1 MMLLFSPCKRC
12 PCPCCD
18 AVLRS
23 CEEALAGIILHRPPS
38 LWFAWVRSG
47 CAGPPLLPREP
58 GAGTGRGGGIPWGG
72 RGGGGGGTESIY
84 TSSDDP
90 MLDAQTSGTWPSAHA
105 CLCRCMASFY
115 LRHRQLRCVIIGT
128 LAASATTPIA
138 GQLLLHPGSHPQH
151 NRR

>member
-23 CEEALAGIILHRPPS
+23 CEEALAGIILHRLPPS
-38 LWFAWVRSG
+38 GLRGFVPVVRDRPCS
-47 CAGPPLLPREP
+47 PREP
-58 GAGTGRGGGIPWGG
+58 GAGTGGGGAYHGG
-72 RGGGGGGTESIY
+72 AGGGGTESIY

-105 CLCRCMASFY
+105 CLCRCMVF
-115 LRHRQLRCVIIGT
+115 L
-128 LAASATTPIA
+128 SATSSAPMRHYRHP
-138 GQLLLHPGSHPQH
+138 GGQRHHSDRRQLLLHPGSHPQH